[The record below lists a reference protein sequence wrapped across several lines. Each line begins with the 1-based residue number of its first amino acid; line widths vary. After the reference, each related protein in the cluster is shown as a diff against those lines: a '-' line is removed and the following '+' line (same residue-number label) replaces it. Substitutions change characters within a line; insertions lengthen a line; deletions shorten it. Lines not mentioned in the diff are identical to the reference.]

1 MPNPPQSSR
10 RLPLLLLALTAA
22 VAAAW
27 FFWQRPAASP
37 WAVDP
42 DSVALTW
49 RPAAPLH
56 RLVRELPPD
65 DDARALATFR
75 AAVGPSFAVD
85 YTEDILAIGPAD
97 APSTAAALRTFA
109 THESI
114 AGSLAAI
121 DTTSGD
127 PAFLAEAERTIE
139 RAFRR
144 FHAHFPATGTP
155 HLVFM
160 HSGFNYAV
168 YPNDSTLAVG
178 LEWFLGPDHPIV
190 ETLAPSAFPAYLRAR
205 MIPDRLAAEAV
216 RGWLLVHFSRE
227 WYQPR
232 TCADALLFWGK
243 VLFVVDQIL
252 PDTPDLTWL
261 DWTAE
266 EWAWAAGHE
275 RSVWLEM
282 SQQDVLFDT
291 NPMEFSRWFN
301 EGPFTRAAAI
311 PQDSPDR
318 LGAYLGYRIVS
329 AYMNEHKELTLS
341 ELMTMTDPMPF
352 LQTYRPNS

>member
-1 MPNPPQSSR
+1 MPNPLQSSR
-10 RLPLLLLALTAA
+10 RLAVFLLALTAGA
-22 VAAAW
+22 VALLL
-27 FFWQRPAASP
+27 WQRPAASP

-42 DSVALTW
+42 DSVELAW
-49 RPAAPLH
+49 RPATPLH

-65 DDARALATFR
+65 DDARALAQFR
-75 AAVGPSFAVD
+75 AAVGTAFAAD

-97 APSTAAALRTFA
+97 DPGTAAEVRTFA

-121 DTTSGD
+121 DTTSGTAAGLD
-127 PAFLAEAERTIE
+127 AAEHTIE
-139 RAFRR
+139 DAFRR
-144 FHAHFPATGTP
+144 FHAHFPTTDIP

-168 YPNDSTLAVG
+168 YPTDSTLAVG

-190 ETLAPSAFPAYLRAR
+190 ESLAPSAFPAYLRAR
-205 MIPDRLAAEAV
+205 MMPNRLAAEAV
-216 RGWLLVHFSRE
+216 RGWLLVHFSRQ
-227 WYQPR
+227 WYQPQN
-232 TCADALLFWGK
+232 CADALLFWGK

-252 PDTPDLTWL
+252 PDTPDPTWM

-266 EWAWAAGHE
+266 EWSWAAGHE
-275 RSVWLEM
+275 REVWLEM
-282 SQQDVLFDT
+282 SQQDVLFNT

-318 LGAYLGYRIVS
+318 LGAYIGYRIVS
-329 AYMNEHKELTLS
+329 DYMNENKDLTLS
-341 ELMTMTDPMPF
+341 GLMAMTDPMPF
-352 LQTYRPNS
+352 LQTYRPK